1 MVRQNPARQS
11 LSVVELILPTLRRDQ
26 RIVPL
31 VQFRRCRR
39 NGILKA
45 AVPDHLRI
53 KSAVPRPVDILKK
66 DAIQILTDRKFLLR
80 GANPKYAPIVL
91 QWMVLPCISFLFRCL
106 VCGSHTAIPLCT
118 DLTHRSVFVFHTSF
132 PSYTDSSIT
141 VTAAA
146 STVFSSEKSCLCRSF
161 QVICSS
167 LYSPFSYP

>member
-80 GANPKYAPIVL
+80 GANPKY
-91 QWMVLPCISFLFRCL
+91 
-106 VCGSHTAIPLCT
+106 LCT

-146 STVFSSEKSCLCRSF
+146 STAFSSEKSCLCRSF